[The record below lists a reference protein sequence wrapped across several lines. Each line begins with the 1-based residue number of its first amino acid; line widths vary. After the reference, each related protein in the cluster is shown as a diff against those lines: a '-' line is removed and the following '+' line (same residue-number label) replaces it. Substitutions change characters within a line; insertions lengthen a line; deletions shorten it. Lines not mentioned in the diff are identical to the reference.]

1 MSNLTTHITRVEIL
15 DGTELAANVEIL
27 DTHAAT
33 VTIKTCVNA
42 HTWRELSASILSAL
56 ESMKLEG
63 DE

>member
-1 MSNLTTHITRVEIL
+1 MSNLTTHVTRVEIL

-27 DTHAAT
+27 DTHAAS

-42 HTWRELSASILSAL
+42 HTWRDLSAAILSAL